1 MLMDV
6 DSAFETNAESSEM
19 SSTTLVVGL
28 SVFVI
33 LFVLVLLVVNI
44 ISNKEE
50 GTLAGIDFNTLSEEK

>member
-1 MLMDV
+1 
-6 DSAFETNAESSEM
+6 M
-19 SSTTLVVGL
+19 SGTTLVVGL